1 MRNILIIFLLIVAI
15 NTIKGTEES
24 KSFKFYDETAYILSA
39 GDIKYSLFG
48 KGEYGINEKLGI
60 VVHPLMFLVS
70 PSADLKYNFYKE
82 GDLFISSFHG
92 FNYPTL
98 LLNLIKNKGTGGV
111 ISPEFDIPHTFS
123 IRNGLLATYKLT
135 DNHFISGALSFE
147 FALNNGDLEPGT
159 SVDLPV
165 ILPRTMVYYKNA
177 GFDFKII
184 SEGKLISDFDYHL
197 KSDLYIFP
205 FEDDE
210 YDYEYQRTSNSI
222 FWEFTGTGFWN
233 ITETFKLGVG
243 GMLCYGTYPFG
254 TQWHL
259 IPYLDFVKY
268 IE

>member
-1 MRNILIIFLLIVAI
+1 MKNIIIILLLIVTF
-15 NTIKGTEES
+15 NTIKAGDEN
-24 KSFKFYDETAYILSA
+24 KSFKFYDETANILKA

-48 KGEYGINEKLGI
+48 KGEYGINENFSIIL
-60 VVHPLMFLVS
+60 HPLMFLLS

-82 GDLFISSFHG
+82 ADLVISSFHG

-98 LLNLIKNKGTGGV
+98 VLNLIKNKGTGGV

-123 IRNGLLATYKLT
+123 IRNAVIATYK
-135 DNHFISGALSFE
+135 ISAEHYLSAGLGFE
-147 FALNNGDLEPGT
+147 FALNNGDLKPGT

-197 KSDLYIFP
+197 KSDLFIFP

-210 YDYEYQRTSNSI
+210 YDYEYQSTSNSV

-233 ITETFKLGVG
+233 ISETFKLGVG